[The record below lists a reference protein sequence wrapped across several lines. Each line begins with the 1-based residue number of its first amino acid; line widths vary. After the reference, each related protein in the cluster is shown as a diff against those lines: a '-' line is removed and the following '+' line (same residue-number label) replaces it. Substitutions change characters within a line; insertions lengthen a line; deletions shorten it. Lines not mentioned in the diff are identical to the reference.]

1 MNHAAVDA
9 VRLKAN
15 SELDPDRKTELGQF
29 MTPSVTAM
37 FMAGL
42 FSQTNK
48 PVRLLDPG
56 AGIGSLSAAYFDRFK
71 NTEIF
76 AEAWEVDPVMRRFLS
91 ENFEKYESRYPNIKT
106 RIFDGDFIHGAV
118 QSLASNQG
126 SRFTHAI
133 LNPPY
138 AKINS
143 KSEHRLLLRQVGIE
157 TVNLYT
163 AFVALT
169 ILLMEQGGEIVA
181 IIPRSFCN
189 GTYYKPF
196 RQLLLDRCAIRQI
209 HLFES
214 RRKAFKDDDVL
225 QENII
230 IHLAKNAQQGPVTV
244 TTSHGLQFDELE
256 LKQYP
261 FEEILKPGDE
271 ECFIHIP
278 TQAAPRTTSP
288 LFSSTLNE
296 IGVEVCTGPVV
307 DFRLKEDT
315 RKLMEP
321 GTVPLL
327 YAHHFQKGV
336 LAWPNMQHK
345 KPNAICI
352 SAASER
358 WLMPA
363 GWYVIVKRFSSKEEK
378 RRIVA
383 YVVDPSELPGELIG
397 FENHWNVFHSR
408 KAGLDKTLALGLA
421 AFLNSTVV
429 DNHFRVFS
437 GHTQVNATDL
447 RTMKY
452 PTRDELLELGRLAGK
467 PSQQQQ
473 ALDAIMEQLEGRYG
487 N

>member
-1 MNHAAVDA
+1 
-9 VRLKAN
+9 
-15 SELDPDRKTELGQF
+15 
-29 MTPSVTAM
+29 
-37 FMAGL
+37 
-42 FSQTNK
+42 
-48 PVRLLDPG
+48 
-56 AGIGSLSAAYFDRFK
+56 
-71 NTEIF
+71 
-76 AEAWEVDPVMRRFLS
+76 
-91 ENFEKYESRYPNIKT
+91 
-106 RIFDGDFIHGAV
+106 
-118 QSLASNQG
+118 
-126 SRFTHAI
+126 
-133 LNPPY
+133 
-138 AKINS
+138 
-143 KSEHRLLLRQVGIE
+143 
-157 TVNLYT
+157 
-163 AFVALT
+163 
-169 ILLMEQGGEIVA
+169 MEQGGEIVA

-189 GTYYKPF
+189 GTYYRPF
-196 RQLLLDRCAIRQI
+196 RQLLLNQCSIHQI

-230 IHLAKNAQQGPVTV
+230 IHLVKGGYQGPVTI
-244 TTSHGLQFDELE
+244 TTSHGPQFDAIEKKE
-256 LKQYP
+256 YP
-261 FEEILKPGDE
+261 FGEIVKLGDE
-271 ECFIHIP
+271 ESFIHIP
-278 TQAAPRTTSP
+278 THAAPRTVSP
-288 LFSSTLNE
+288 LFCKTLNE
-296 IGVEVCTGPVV
+296 IGIEVCTGPVV

-408 KAGLDKTLALGLA
+408 KAGLDQTLAFGLA

-467 PSQQQQ
+467 PPQPQQ